1 MKAVKQAR
9 ATSIGADC
17 HRKLSDASRYT
28 TFRSAVNSRFLRE
41 SADEKLQLRSD

>member
-28 TFRSAVNSRFLRE
+28 TFLNATSSRSL
-41 SADEKLQLRSD
+41 L